1 MVSCVVKKNLQIT
14 KSRDSNE
21 MWVLFAISGV
31 AGFVALRTPV
41 VVSTYILRIEREG
54 RFVQN

>member
-1 MVSCVVKKNLQIT
+1 
-14 KSRDSNE
+14 

-31 AGFVALRTPV
+31 AGCVALRIPV
-41 VVSTYILRIEREG
+41 VVSTYVLRIEREV

>member
-1 MVSCVVKKNLQIT
+1 MVSCVIKKNLQIT

-31 AGFVALRTPV
+31 AGCVALRIPV
-41 VVSTYILRIEREG
+41 VVSTYILRIEREV
-54 RFVQN
+54 RFVEN

>member
-1 MVSCVVKKNLQIT
+1 MVSCIVKKNLQIT

-21 MWVLFAISGV
+21 MWVLFSLSGV
-31 AGFVALRTPV
+31 ASWVALRIPV
-41 VVSTYILRIEREG
+41 VVSTYILRIEREA

>member
-21 MWVLFAISGV
+21 MWVLFTISGA
-31 AGFVALRTPV
+31 AGRVALRIPV
-41 VVSTYILRIEREG
+41 VVSTYILRIEREV